1 MNPNNQEITAP
12 RAYLVESIPK
22 GLEDLRGTPGVQ
34 YTEEVLVRLTRAARS
49 TIDLTAMYWALL
61 PDPEGD
67 DEKGFTEEEFE
78 KMGAG
83 AGRLLY
89 EALRDAAAR
98 GVHIRILQAPGFSKD
113 KTQPPPKQESD
124 RLQDEFPDQISI
136 HTMEITKW
144 YGGSGILHQ
153 KIWIFDERPLSIG
166 SANMD
171 WKSISQVKKMGVAV
185 EDCPIVAQDV
195 GKYFEAWWT
204 FSALPPHPIINV
216 GMNLETVSL
225 ASFLALTLI
234 NCLFPTNF
242 SPLSRL

>member
-98 GVHIRILQAPGFSKD
+98 GVPFFEA
-113 KTQPPPKQESD
+113 
-124 RLQDEFPDQISI
+124 
-136 HTMEITKW
+136 
-144 YGGSGILHQ
+144 
-153 KIWIFDERPLSIG
+153 IFDIFARLL
-166 SANMD
+166 AAFR
-171 WKSISQVKKMGVAV
+171 K
-185 EDCPIVAQDV
+185 
-195 GKYFEAWWT
+195 
-204 FSALPPHPIINV
+204 
-216 GMNLETVSL
+216 MNLNRELPARAVGRM
-225 ASFLALTLI
+225 AAAMA
-234 NCLFPTNF
+234 CLFVDFPV
-242 SPLSRL
+242 